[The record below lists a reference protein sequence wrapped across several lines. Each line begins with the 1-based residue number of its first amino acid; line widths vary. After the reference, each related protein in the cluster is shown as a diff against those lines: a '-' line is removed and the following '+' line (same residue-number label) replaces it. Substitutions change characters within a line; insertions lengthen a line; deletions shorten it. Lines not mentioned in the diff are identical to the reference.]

1 MKNKHKRIILIAS
14 TAVIL
19 ILFIVYLS
27 IAFYFR
33 THFFY
38 GSAINSIDS
47 GGKTVSD
54 VEEAIHKEIKDYI
67 IQIDGRNQ
75 LTDII
80 TAEDIDYEYVSDG
93 SVAALLK
100 EQNCFAWI
108 ASLFNKKASDMQVTT
123 TYDKK
128 KLANKIN
135 NLTFFDPK
143 NVTVPID
150 ASVEYNANTEKYEI
164 VAEDNGTTILKDVL
178 TQAITNVLE
187 SGDTYINLEDAECYQ
202 KPAYTSN
209 STELT
214 TLLATLN
221 KYIAVTITY
230 DFGDQYEICDKA
242 YIQDWLEVDDKFQ
255 VSLNL
260 EKIRTYI
267 DSIARIHNTY
277 GKTRDFV
284 NHDGKIIEVSG
295 GDYGW
300 LLDRAT
306 ETTRLAELI
315 KEGKNVQIEPTYS
328 QTARSRTV
336 NDIGDSYIEI
346 DLTLQH
352 VWVYKDGNLVVDM
365 DCVTGNSRRGFDTPT
380 GIYQIT
386 YKERDATLKGEN
398 YSSAVKYWMP
408 FYYNVGLHDASWRNS
423 FGGDIYKTSGSH
435 GCVNLPP
442 KIAETIFQNIEK
454 GTPVVVYAS
463 KEKAKS
469 TNTDSKERSDKRE
482 QTDSSKPTST
492 ETDSNSLE
500 SISSEE

>member
-1 MKNKHKRIILIAS
+1 M
-14 TAVIL
+14 
-19 ILFIVYLS
+19 
-27 IAFYFR
+27 
-33 THFFY
+33 
-38 GSAINSIDS
+38 
-47 GGKTVSD
+47 
-54 VEEAIHKEIKDYI
+54 
-67 IQIDGRNQ
+67 
-75 LTDII
+75 
-80 TAEDIDYEYVSDG
+80 
-93 SVAALLK
+93 
-100 EQNCFAWI
+100 
-108 ASLFNKKASDMQVTT
+108 
-123 TYDKK
+123 
-128 KLANKIN
+128 
-135 NLTFFDPK
+135 
-143 NVTVPID
+143 
-150 ASVEYNANTEKYEI
+150 
-164 VAEDNGTTILKDVL
+164 
-178 TQAITNVLE
+178 
-187 SGDTYINLEDAECYQ
+187 
-202 KPAYTSN
+202 
-209 STELT
+209 
-214 TLLATLN
+214 
-221 KYIAVTITY
+221 
-230 DFGDQYEICDKA
+230 
-242 YIQDWLEVDDKFQ
+242 
-255 VSLNL
+255 
-260 EKIRTYI
+260 
-267 DSIARIHNTY
+267 
-277 GKTRDFV
+277 
-284 NHDGKIIEVSG
+284 
-295 GDYGW
+295 
-300 LLDRAT
+300 DRAT

-352 VWVYKDGNLVVDM
+352 VWVYKDGNLVVDT